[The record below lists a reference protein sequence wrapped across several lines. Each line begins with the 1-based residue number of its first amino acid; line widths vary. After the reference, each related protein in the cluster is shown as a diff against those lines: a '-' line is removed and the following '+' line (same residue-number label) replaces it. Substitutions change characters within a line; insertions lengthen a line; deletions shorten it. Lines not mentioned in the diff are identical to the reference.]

1 MLPNQ
6 PILLT
11 PFGDGDSEDTIR
23 CTLIHQV
30 INQLPIPGNQRSFQI
45 LMQSPFPTRHNIP
58 SLTTSRTL
66 QRLFQFRSGLSFGPC
81 FTLLIHASVLPK
93 IHRLLFL
100 PSTFLLHS
108 PHLSVLPFYLHR
120 FTLLPFCLTSLWRL
134 NWTSNTD
141 QKAASFSRFPFLS
154 IGETVFCPLEP
165 PKGYILWLQYSSSL
179 RGSS

>member
-66 QRLFQFRSGLSFGPC
+66 QRLFQVRIEFWSLFYPPDSRFCLTQNPPSFV
-81 FTLLIHASVLPK
+81 S
-93 IHRLLFL
+93 
-100 PSTFLLHS
+100 S
-108 PHLSVLPFYLHR
+108 FYLSSP
-120 FTLLPFCLTSLWRL
+120 LSSPFCLT
-134 NWTSNTD
+134 
-141 QKAASFSRFPFLS
+141 FLS
-154 IGETVFCPLEP
+154 P
-165 PKGYILWLQYSSSL
+165 PIHASTFLSYLSLASQLDFEHRSESSL
-179 RGSS
+179 LLTFSIPLHR

>member
-66 QRLFQFRSGLSFGPC
+66 QRLFQ
-81 FTLLIHASVLPK
+81 
-93 IHRLLFL
+93 
-100 PSTFLLHS
+100 
-108 PHLSVLPFYLHR
+108 
-120 FTLLPFCLTSLWRL
+120 
-134 NWTSNTD
+134 
-141 QKAASFSRFPFLS
+141 KAASFSRFPFLS

-165 PKGYILWLQYSSSL
+165 VIQQERY
-179 RGSS
+179 